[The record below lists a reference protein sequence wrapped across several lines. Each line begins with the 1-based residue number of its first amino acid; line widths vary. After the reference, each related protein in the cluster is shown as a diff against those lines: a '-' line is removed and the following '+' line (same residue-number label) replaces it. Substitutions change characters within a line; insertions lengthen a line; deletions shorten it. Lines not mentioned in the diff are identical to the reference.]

1 MSEITGIEQAIAIAG
16 SQGELASWLGISRQ
30 AISRW
35 HQKGEVPSDRA
46 DLVADLTGVPAW
58 RLCPRF
64 RRNPVQSSVAEK
76 EAREISY
83 PSKRRK

>member
-64 RRNPVQSSVAEK
+64 RRKPGAVQ
-76 EAREISY
+76 
-83 PSKRRK
+83 KRREKAGIEDSHKN